1 MYQKEYHIYFVGIGG
16 IGMSGIAEILLKLG
30 YRVSGSDLKLTD
42 ITRRLSSL
50 GATIFEGHRAEQIE
64 GANVVVTS
72 SAVKK
77 DNPEVVAAKKNQIPI
92 IPRAEMLA
100 ELLRLK
106 YSIAVAG
113 AHGKTSTTSI
123 TAAILEKAGLDPTV
137 IIGGVLKSV
146 GSNAMHGLGEF
157 IVAEADESDGSF
169 LKFSPSIAIVTNI
182 DREHLDYYDSLNS
195 IKKAFVNFI
204 ARVPFYGLSILC
216 IDSESVQEILPEIK
230 GRYTTFGLNTRADIQ
245 ARNIRFE
252 GRRSHFTVFRLDEE
266 LGDIT
271 LNLPGVHNVTNCL
284 AGIAVGLELAIP
296 FATIKCALETIEGVK
311 RRLEQK
317 GEADGVLV
325 IDDYG
330 HHPTEIKAT
339 LLAAR
344 ESWPD
349 KRIAAVFQPHRHSR
363 TAALFDEFTRAFYNT
378 DRLLVLPIYAAGESP
393 VDGITSEA
401 LCDKIIER
409 GHENASYA
417 DSLDTA
423 VELLLDE
430 LGPDDL
436 LLTLGAG
443 NVYKVGE
450 DYLERKTSRQTD
462 KD

>member
-1 MYQKEYHIYFVGIGG
+1 MYQKQYHIFFVGIGG
-16 IGMSGIAEILLKLG
+16 IGMSGIAEILTKLD
-30 YRVSGSDLKLTD
+30 YKVSGSDLKSTD
-42 ITRRLSSL
+42 ITKRLESL
-50 GATIFEGHRAEQIE
+50 GCTVYEGHRAEQIE
-64 GANVVVTS
+64 GANVIVTS
-72 SAVKK
+72 TAVKK
-77 DNPEVVAAKKNQIPI
+77 DNPEVVAARKAGIPI

-123 TAAILEKAGLDPTV
+123 TAAVLEKAGLDPTV
-137 IIGGVLKSV
+137 VIGGVLKSV
-146 GSNAMHGLGEF
+146 GSNAMHGLGDF

-216 IDSESVQEILPEIK
+216 IDSESVLDILPEIK
-230 GRYTTFGLNTRADIQ
+230 GRYTTFGLNTRADYQ

-252 GRRSHFTVFRLDEE
+252 GCKSHFTVFHMDEA

-284 AGIAVGLELAIP
+284 ASIAVGRELEVP
-296 FATIKCALETIEGVK
+296 FKTIKCALETIEGVK
-311 RRLEQK
+311 RRLELK
-317 GEADGVLV
+317 GEVNGVTV

-349 KRIAAVFQPHRHSR
+349 KRIVAVFQPHRYTR
-363 TAALFDEFTRAFYNT
+363 TEALFDEFTRAFYNT
-378 DRLLVLPIYAAGESP
+378 DMLLILPIYAAGESP
-393 VDGITSEA
+393 IEGVNSES
-401 LCDKIIER
+401 LCDTIIER
-409 GHENASYA
+409 GHGNARYVG
-417 DSLDTA
+417 SLDQA
-423 VELLLDE
+423 VDLLVEE
-430 LGPDDL
+430 LGADDL

-443 NVYKVGE
+443 NVLTVGE
-450 DYLERKTSRQTD
+450 DYLTRKTIGKQD
-462 KD
+462 

>member
-30 YRVSGSDLKLTD
+30 YRVSGSDMKKTD
-42 ITRRLSSL
+42 ITTRLASL
-50 GATIFEGHRAEQIE
+50 GCTIYDGHRAEQIE

-72 SAVKK
+72 TAIKK
-77 DNPEVVAAKKNQIPI
+77 DNPEVIAAKKAYIPI

-100 ELLRLK
+100 ELMRLK

-123 TAAILEKAGLDPTV
+123 TAAVLEKGGLDPTV
-137 IIGGVLKSV
+137 VIGGVLKSV
-146 GSNAMHGLGEF
+146 GSNAMHGMGDF

-182 DREHLDYYDSLNS
+182 DREHLDHYDSLNS

-216 IDSESVQEILPEIK
+216 IDSEWVQDILPEIK
-230 GRYTTFGLNTRADIQ
+230 GRYTTYGLNTRADYQ
-245 ARNIRFE
+245 ARTISFE
-252 GRRSHFTVFRLDEE
+252 GTKSHFSVYYLDEK

-284 AGIAVGLELAIP
+284 ASIAVGCELNIP
-296 FATIKCALETIEGVK
+296 FKTIKCALETIQGVK
-311 RRLEQK
+311 RRLELK
-317 GEADGVLV
+317 GEIDGITVV
-325 IDDYG
+325 DDYG

-349 KRIAAVFQPHRHSR
+349 KRIVAVFQPHRFTR
-363 TAALFDEFTRAFYNT
+363 TQALFDEFTRAFYNS
-378 DRLLVLPIYAAGESP
+378 DKLLVLPIYPAGETAIP
-393 VDGITSEA
+393 GVDSNS
-401 LCDKIIER
+401 LCEKIIEL
-409 GHENASYA
+409 GHQ
-417 DSLDTA
+417 DTTFVEDLNQA
-423 VELLLDE
+423 VSLLLPA
-430 LGPDDL
+430 LRSDDL

-443 NVYKVGE
+443 NVLRVGE
-450 DYLERKTSRQTD
+450 NFLIEKQNQVTHP
-462 KD
+462 